1 MVMTASPWQVS
12 ETLAPLCADA
22 ELECPLL
29 ADAVEKTPIERLM
42 YSFP

>member
-1 MVMTASPWQVS
+1 MTASPWKVS
-12 ETLAPLCADA
+12 EMLAPFCADA

-29 ADAVEKTPIERLM
+29 ADAVLM